1 MTKASRSVSLLVL
14 GAAAFCSGTAYAQ
27 TGGGAG
33 GAGGA
38 PGGGPGADRFTLDVR
53 GRVSYESNVAGGDD
67 ALANI
72 RNLQPEDVIYTTGV
86 TMTLQ
91 RPSSRQTL
99 FLNAAADINRHDRN
113 KRLDGENITVQ
124 AGATRRFTACAI
136 TGTAGYSRRQ
146 SQPDELTLVTVTK
159 NVAETRTAG
168 LQGMCG
174 SGNFIGSVG
183 GQVSKTNNNA
193 DSAGYVDSRTES
205 VTGSVGYAN
214 QTLGTI
220 SLFVQH
226 STSSYSDLSIVGMP
240 VARDFRQTGGGISY
254 ARRIGSRLNG
264 TAAVSYTS
272 LESDIEG
279 GDSSGWTAN
288 AALNYRLS
296 SRTGVVLNYFR
307 GYQASATLFASSQ
320 FSERLDLSTSYKLSS
335 RLSARAS
342 VSGSRNDFRGA
353 QTQLL
358 QVTEDKVFTFGG
370 GLSYRVGRNITIG
383 IDGGYT
389 ERNADVDLFDSNS
402 TRASVSI
409 SNRF

>member
-1 MTKASRSVSLLVL
+1 MTKACRSVSLLVL
-14 GAAAFCSGTAYAQ
+14 GAAAFWSGTAHAQ
-27 TGGGAG
+27 AG

-38 PGGGPGADRFTLDVR
+38 PGAGGAGGGDRFTLDVR

-67 ALANI
+67 RLANL
-72 RNLQPEDVIYTTGV
+72 RDLEPEDVIYSTGI
-86 TMTLQ
+86 TMSLQ
-91 RPSSRQTL
+91 RPSSRQNL
-99 FLNAAADINRHDRN
+99 FLTAAADINRHDRN
-113 KRLDGENITVQ
+113 KRLDGENISVQ

-136 TGTAGYSRRQ
+136 TGTAGYTRRQ
-146 SQPDELTLVTVTK
+146 SEPDELTLVTVTK
-159 NVAETRTAG
+159 NIAETRTAG

-174 SGNFIGSVG
+174 SGNFIGSLG

-193 DSAGYVDSRTES
+193 DSAGYVDSRTEG
-205 VTGSVGYAN
+205 VTGSVGYVN

-220 SLFVQH
+220 SLFMQY

-320 FSERLDLSTSYKLSS
+320 FTERLDLSTSYKLSS
-335 RLSARAS
+335 RLSARAN
-342 VSGSRNDFRGA
+342 VSAARNDFRN
-353 QTQLL
+353 TQPTIL
-358 QVTEDKVFTFGG
+358 QVTEDKVFTVGG
-370 GLSYRVGRNITIG
+370 GLSYRIGRNITIG

-389 ERNADVDLFDSNS
+389 ERDADVDLFDSNS